1 MLLGMLPRWLFFPL
15 TTLVACLALGP
26 VKSRAMETPA
36 GSGQPSQTHV
46 IEGLGKGAV
55 QLDGAWE
62 FHLGDN
68 PAWASPTL
76 DDSQWARIT
85 AGQPWGEQGYY
96 AYTGFAWYRYHLSV
110 NPVPGAP
117 KDVALLIPKIDDC
130 YEVYWNG
137 ILVGK
142 NGKLPPDPTW
152 YTSQPPQTYGLG
164 QVQSGV
170 LAIRAWK
177 APLASNDAGSL
188 GGFDAMPVL
197 GGPDAIAAHKAQID
211 FKWLRSHQFDFGLN
225 SLYALVALLS
235 LLGWFRDRKQ
245 WLLLCMAGY
254 TLMQPVALL
263 IGNMR
268 IQWPFSITVGLLQPV
283 LMIRD
288 ISLWFLLLLL
298 LKLEDSPRL
307 MRVVKVWV
315 WCFVVAFS
323 LDGLVTMAWGSV
335 SSLQLQVADAILT
348 CIFTPLETLP
358 IVLVIVALFQR
369 KRLESAR
376 WVVAICGF
384 TTEMISAVRN
394 ASAQFV
400 RYTHW
405 TLSEQL
411 NSPLFFL
418 NGNPILPRTLGNTL
432 LLVAVVYAVYQYL
445 TENRRQQ
452 AALEQEFKNARELQ
466 QVLIPETLPT
476 VPGFTVTSAYR
487 PAQQVG
493 GDFFQIISLEGGSTL
508 VVLGDVSG
516 KGLKAAMAVSLI
528 VGAVRALADDYPAP
542 AQLLTQLNRR
552 LHGRLQEAF
561 ATCLILQLRPD
572 GACVLASAG
581 HPAPYL
587 NDREIELPGAL
598 PLGVSTN
605 TTYLQSEF
613 KVCAG
618 DHFALYTD
626 GLLEARS
633 RTGELYGFER
643 IEGLFSVRT
652 NAAEAT
658 EAAVNFGQ
666 DDDITV
672 LTLTRLSGGEEPVA
686 VDLSRRLRD

>member
-1 MLLGMLPRWLFFPL
+1 MGMRPRCSFFPCVAAL
-15 TTLVACLALGP
+15 ACLVLGP
-26 VKSRAMETPA
+26 VTSRAVE
-36 GSGQPSQTHV
+36 GSVGTEQKARAHI
-46 IEGLGKGAV
+46 IEGLGKDTV
-55 QLDGAWE
+55 PLEGAWE
-62 FHLGDN
+62 FRLGDD
-68 PAWASPTL
+68 PGWASPSL
-76 DDSQWARIT
+76 DDSQWAKIT
-85 AGQPWGEQGYY
+85 ADQTWGAQGYY
-96 AYTGFAWYRYHLSV
+96 SYTGFAWYRYHLSIT
-110 NPVPGAP
+110 PVAGGP
-117 KDVALLIPKIDDC
+117 KDLAVLIPAIDDC

-137 ILVGK
+137 VLVGK

-152 YTSQPPQTYGLG
+152 YTTQPPQTYGLG

-170 LAIRAWK
+170 LAVRVWK
-177 APLASNDAGSL
+177 ARLASNDPGTL
-188 GGFDAMPVL
+188 GGFEVMPVL

-211 FKWLRSHQFDFGLN
+211 FKWLRSHQFEFGLN

-263 IGNMR
+263 IGGMR

-288 ISLWFLLLLL
+288 ISLWFLMLLL

-307 MRVVKVWV
+307 MRVVKWWV

-323 LDGLVTMAWGSV
+323 LDGFVTMAWGTVWSA
-335 SSLQLQVADAILT
+335 QMQVADAILT

-358 IVLVIVALFQR
+358 IILVIAAVVQR
-369 KRLESAR
+369 KRLDSER
-376 WVVAICGF
+376 WIVAICGF
-384 TTEMISAVRN
+384 ATEMIFALRN
-394 ASAQFV
+394 AATQFV

-405 TLSEQL
+405 TLADKL
-411 NSPLFFL
+411 NGPLFFL
-418 NGNPILPRTLGNTL
+418 NGNPIPPRALGNTL
-432 LLVAVVYAVYQYL
+432 LLLSVIYAVYRYSI
-445 TENRRQQ
+445 ENRRQQ

-466 QVLIPETLPT
+466 QVLIPETLPK

-508 VVLGDVSG
+508 VILGDVSG

-587 NDREIELPGAL
+587 NDSEIELPGAL

-613 KVCAG
+613 NVRTG

-626 GLLEARS
+626 GLLEARRPS
-633 RTGELYGFER
+633 GELYGFER
-643 IEGLFSVRT
+643 LDDLFAART

-672 LTLTRLSGGEEPVA
+672 LTLTRLASGEEPVA
-686 VDLSRRLRD
+686 LDLSPSLQS